1 MEESPVVLLLQL
13 RDGEVQTVLRSSQDP
28 SIGTTIASFA
38 ARNCVRSV
46 ATAYIDMW
54 GITQILGNY
63 GRSGGCL
70 MNNYLSYWENGKMER
85 LCMCISME

>member
-1 MEESPVVLLLQL
+1 MEESRVVLLLQL

-46 ATAYIDMW
+46 ATAYID
-54 GITQILGNY
+54 L
-63 GRSGGCL
+63 
-70 MNNYLSYWENGKMER
+70 WELPKFWAIMKGVTGA
-85 LCMCISME
+85 